1 MKMAL
6 NTMFSCGERTRRSAC
21 TTSAR
26 NAASFVPPP
35 AQRATATAKLKKNN
49 GLDLTR
55 DERESPPENKSTA
68 TDNLSKTRAT
78 PGIPLGYELQSL
90 CTYVQ

>member
-1 MKMAL
+1 M
-6 NTMFSCGERTRRSAC
+6 
-21 TTSAR
+21 
-26 NAASFVPPP
+26 
-35 AQRATATAKLKKNN
+35 AKLKKNN

-68 TDNLSKTRAT
+68 TDNLSKTRAI

>member
-21 TTSAR
+21 TTSAKK
-26 NAASFVPPP
+26 AASFVPPP
-35 AQRATATAKLKKNN
+35 AQRATAMAKLKKNN

-68 TDNLSKTRAT
+68 TDNLSKTRAI

-90 CTYVQ
+90 CTSVQ